1 MGLMDFIKNQLIDV
15 IEWTDESKDLMVWR
29 YPRGDNEIKM
39 GAQLTVRESQAAVF
53 VNEGKIADVF
63 VPGRYKL
70 STENMPVLTTLKS
83 WMHGFNSPFKCE
95 VYFVNTKQFT
105 DQKWGTP
112 NPIMVRDAEFGPVR
126 LRAFGI
132 FSYKVSDPALFLKE
146 VFGTN
151 QQFST
156 EDIAN
161 QLKKSLVS
169 GMADIIGESKI
180 PVLDLAANY
189 DEFGKLAITKM
200 QERFTPLGLALQSLF
215 IENISLPEEVEKM
228 LDKRSSMGIL
238 GNLNAYTQYQSA
250 EAIRDAAKNEGGGFA
265 AAGIGLGAGVMMGNT
280 MMQNMQ
286 TQPVQSFQQAA
297 PVSVADAVMKN
308 CQFCQAKIPLNAKFC
323 ASCGKQVEV
332 PKQLCIACKA
342 EIPDNAKFCPAC
354 GASQSSETTCSGCQ
368 TVIKLPAKFC
378 PGCGKAIS
386 N

>member
-15 IEWTDESKDLMVWR
+15 IEWTDESKDTMVWR

-63 VPGRYKL
+63 APGRHKL

-83 WMHGFNSPFKCE
+83 WYHGFNSPFKCE

-132 FSYKVSDPALFLKE
+132 YSFKVSDPALFLKE

-156 EDIAN
+156 EEIAG

-169 GMADIIGESKI
+169 GIADIIGESRI
-180 PVLDLAANY
+180 PILDLAANY
-189 DEFGKLAITKM
+189 DEFGKLAM
-200 QERFTPLGLALQSLF
+200 SRLQERFLPLGLSLQSFF
-215 IENISLPEEVEKM
+215 IENISLPEEVEKV

-250 EAIRDAAKNEGGGFA
+250 EAIRDAAKNEGGGLA
-265 AAGIGLGAGVMMGNT
+265 GAGIGLGAGVMMGNV
-280 MMQNMQ
+280 MMQNLQ
-286 TQPVQSFQQAA
+286 NQNNSAPA
-297 PVSVADAVMKN
+297 PVNAAINMKN
-308 CQFCQAKIPLNAKFC
+308 CQFCQMQIPADAKFC
-323 ASCGKQVEV
+323 SGCGKPTEQ
-332 PKQLCIACKA
+332 PKNHCLSCKA
-342 EIPDNAKFCPAC
+342 EIPVNAKYCSAC
-354 GASQSSETTCSGCQ
+354 GASQSTEINCPDCQ
-368 TVIKLPAKFC
+368 MIVKLPAKFC
-378 PGCGKAIS
+378 PGCGKALS
-386 N
+386 